1 MLDHRLKLFIKV
13 ADAGSFTTVAGE
25 EYISQP
31 AVSKAI
37 ASLENELG
45 VKVFHRDR
53 RNGLR
58 ITEVGEQILELARAS
73 EDLDQRMYQTAWQA
87 NHLMKG
93 TLRIASLPIL
103 STMLLSRL
111 LPTYREM
118 YPDVSVEIL
127 EGSPRQLRQM
137 VRTHRAD
144 VALSCSPFED
154 LDHEI
159 LIHDKMVGLF
169 SPNLKD
175 PPKQID
181 LRKGRPELIAV
192 RSAVETALETLPA
205 KQKADFSD
213 CLLVEDYMTVIR
225 MVEEG
230 NGVAIISQF
239 TLDSVPNTLD
249 TCDIV
254 PEIPIDIG
262 IEAISLTDLVPAA
275 DAFVSLLRV

>member
-1 MLDHRLKLFIKV
+1 MMDHRLKLFIKV
-13 ADAGSFTTVAGE
+13 ADAGSFTTVAEE

-31 AVSKAI
+31 AVSKAV
-37 ASLENELG
+37 ASLEHELG
-45 VKVFHRDR
+45 VKLFYRDR
-53 RNGLR
+53 RNGLT

-73 EDLDQRMYQTAWQA
+73 ADLDRRMYQTAWQA

-103 STMLLSRL
+103 STMLLSRK
-111 LPTYREM
+111 LPVYREM
-118 YPDVSVEIL
+118 YPDVAVEIL

-144 VALSCSPFED
+144 IALSCSPFED

-159 LIHDKMVGLF
+159 LIHDRMVGLF
-169 SPNLKD
+169 SPDMKN
-175 PPKQID
+175 PPAQID
-181 LRKGRPELIAV
+181 LCKGRPDLIAV
-192 RSAVETALETLPA
+192 RSAIETAIETLPT
-205 KQKADFSD
+205 KQRPDFSG

-230 NGVAIISQF
+230 NGIAIISQF
-239 TLDSVPNTLD
+239 TLDSVPHALK

-254 PEIPIDIG
+254 PAIPIDIG
-262 IEAISLTDLVPAA
+262 MEAISLTDLVPAA